1 VDDLNFSGRTNKV
14 LKLCRK
20 AGVDCFSEEM
30 TQEQIEDYNH
40 KPFLD
45 SKVFMSISPRPDSDV
60 YTKTFLIPV
69 EGGLVT
75 GYFFEKLVNNTG
87 GGLKSLIICFH
98 GGGWTFGNMDRH
110 SIFCNHV
117 CSITGA
123 SVLSVDYRLAPAF
136 KFPTALD
143 DCYATLVWAEKGT
156 RYWGVDPDK
165 VYLMGEGAG
174 GNLAIGVAKMARDL
188 KGPHIAGMALMSP
201 VTDCRMRTKSYE
213 EFADGP
219 VLTAKVMAALI
230 KNYQREP
237 KDIMDPKFSP
247 LLSKDLSRLPGTL
260 VFVADHDVLS
270 DDGRLFAQAL
280 MDADTPVKLLEI
292 KDTFH
297 GFYQYPEAT
306 GTEEFDNALRQFFGG
321 RNLSNIELLTNK
333 QRRRI
338 ENNKVKTLFG

>member
-1 VDDLNFSGRTNKV
+1 
-14 LKLCRK
+14 
-20 AGVDCFSEEM
+20 
-30 TQEQIEDYNH
+30 
-40 KPFLD
+40 
-45 SKVFMSISPRPDSDV
+45 
-60 YTKTFLIPV
+60 
-69 EGGLVT
+69 
-75 GYFFEKLVNNTG
+75 
-87 GGLKSLIICFH
+87 
-98 GGGWTFGNMDRH
+98 
-110 SIFCNHV
+110 
-117 CSITGA
+117 
-123 SVLSVDYRLAPAF
+123 
-136 KFPTALD
+136 
-143 DCYATLVWAEKGT
+143 
-156 RYWGVDPDK
+156 
-165 VYLMGEGAG
+165 
-174 GNLAIGVAKMARDL
+174 
-188 KGPHIAGMALMSP
+188 
-201 VTDCRMRTKSYE
+201 
-213 EFADGP
+213 
-219 VLTAKVMAALI
+219 MAALI